1 MSDET
6 TPQDDAA
13 MSPASTGSVADEVV
27 SECKTCGLMD
37 ARRGGEL
44 VTLVNWKKNLV
55 APSPCPECMEEA
67 GVHFRELGRQYAK
80 RIEDAVLKALEA
92 SDD

>member
-44 VTLVNWKKNLV
+44 VTLVNWKKYLV

-67 GVHFRELGRQYAK
+67 GKAMAAFGARVAAARN
-80 RIEDAVLKALEA
+80 DAFWQEFNRAE
-92 SDD
+92 